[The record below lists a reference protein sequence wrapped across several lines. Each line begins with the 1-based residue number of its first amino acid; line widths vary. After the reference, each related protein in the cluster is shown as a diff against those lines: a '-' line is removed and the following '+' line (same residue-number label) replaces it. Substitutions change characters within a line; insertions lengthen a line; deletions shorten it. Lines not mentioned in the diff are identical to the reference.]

1 MKIDSNRG
9 IWNTDFNGR
18 ERHGDGHIEDC
29 IWLQH
34 LDIALQIISITLML
48 ICATPAPGKWYYGWK
63 WIWLCNENMLT
74 SLWHLRWEK
83 KQDTGPYGWD
93 ATLALEVSP
102 VKTWILNM
110 RFDYA
115 QYGKSMV
122 MHVSMIWPNKSFQMS
137 FDPIPKFTLYAIEEM
152 TN

>member
-1 MKIDSNRG
+1 MKYRSQWTWASWWWSRWGLHMAAAFWYCLANYKYHIDVNMCHTSSWEMILWMKMDLIMQWKYANL
-9 IWNTDFNGR
+9 T
-18 ERHGDGHIEDC
+18 
-29 IWLQH
+29 L
-34 LDIALQIISITLML
+34 ALTMRKE
-48 ICATPAPGKWYYGWK
+48 AG
-63 WIWLCNENMLT
+63 LC
-74 SLWHLRWEK
+74 
-83 KQDTGPYGWD
+83 TGPYGWD

-110 RFDYA
+110 RFGYA

-122 MHVSMIWPNKSFQMS
+122 MHVSMIWPNKGFQMS